1 MLFLCHLTQVPVT
14 EVSYGP
20 QAVQER
26 CVVRRDRHS
35 PVLRRGVN
43 PRQPHRGRR
52 ERTRPTRCRWRAGGR
67 RRWRHADARTDQ
79 AHSHLSFTNCVNVTE
94 IGDLPFEEHT
104 LLTMKHAKL
113 MLDCGFTSCFPAAAP
128 KPRLDIVIRNAID
141 AGDIPGPRLRAA
153 SPEITATGGLGDV
166 RQLHKDHTSIEIIA
180 DGADEMRRVCRTMI
194 REGVDTLKINLSG
207 DNWIRKGHS
216 EELTYSDAE
225 VAAAAGQAHESG
237 VTLACHAHG
246 NSAVKLALKYGFQ
259 VIYHAEYVDEE
270 TLDALEAKKDQ
281 VFLAP
286 TIGSAWTYTYEAA
299 AFGQTTER
307 AVRNGML
314 ETIER
319 ACKVYR
325 KMRERGIRALPGGDY
340 GFAWN
345 PIGTN
350 ARDLEHFVRLFDY
363 PPAEVLRAATM
374 YGGQLMGMGDE
385 LGLIKPG
392 YLADLLM
399 VDGDPV
405 KDITLLQDRAN
416 LLMVM
421 KDGEYYKEP
430 LPRRL

>member
-1 MLFLCHLTQVPVT
+1 MARKLFKNVLLFDGTGTLPYRGEALIHGNRI
-14 EVSYGP
+14 E
-20 QAVQER
+20 AVA
-26 CVVRRDRHS
+26 
-35 PVLRRGVN
+35 
-43 PRQPHRGRR
+43 RGRDQLD
-52 ERTRPTRCRWRAGGR
+52 ADGAQVIDGGG
-67 RRWRHADARTDQ
+67 ATLMPGLTE
-79 AHSHLSFTNCVNVTE
+79 AHSHLSFTNCASVTE
-94 IGDLPFEEHT
+94 IGDLPIEEHT

-113 MLDCGFTSCFPAAAP
+113 MLDCGFTSCFSAASA
-128 KPRLDIVIRNAID
+128 KPRLDIVIRNAIN

-166 RQLHKDHTSIEIIA
+166 RQLHKDHTSVEIIA
-180 DGADEMRRVCRTMI
+180 DGADELRRVCRTMI

-216 EELTYSDAE
+216 EELTYTDAE
-225 VAAAAGQAHESG
+225 VAAAAEPAHESG

-259 VIYHAEYVDEE
+259 VIYHAEYVDEA
-270 TLDALEAKKDQ
+270 TLDALEAKKDE

-286 TIGSAWTYTYEAA
+286 TIGSSWTYTYEAA
-299 AFGQTTER
+299 DWGITTEG
-307 AVRNGML
+307 AARNGML

-319 ACKVYR
+319 ACNVYR

-363 PPAEVLRAATM
+363 LPAEVLRAATM

-385 LGLIKPG
+385 LGLIRPG

-421 KDGEYYKEP
+421 KDGEYHKAP
-430 LPRRL
+430 TPRRMRDAQAATK

>member
-1 MLFLCHLTQVPVT
+1 MARKLFKNVLLFDGTGTLPYLGEALIHGNRI
-14 EVSYGP
+14 E
-20 QAVQER
+20 AVA
-26 CVVRRDRHS
+26 
-35 PVLRRGVN
+35 
-43 PRQPHRGRR
+43 RGRDQLD
-52 ERTRPTRCRWRAGGR
+52 ADGAQVVDGGG
-67 RRWRHADARTDQ
+67 ATLMPGLTE

-94 IGDLPFEEHT
+94 MGDLPIEEHT

-113 MLDCGFTSCFPAAAP
+113 MLDCGFTSCFSAASA

-166 RQLHKDHTSIEIIA
+166 RQLLKDHTSVEIIA
-180 DGADEMRRVCRTMI
+180 DGADELRRVCRTMI

-216 EELTYSDAE
+216 EELTYTDAE

-246 NSAVKLALKYGFQ
+246 NSAVQLALKYGFQ
-259 VIYHAEYVDEE
+259 VIYHAEYVDEA
-270 TLDALEAKKDQ
+270 TLDALEAKKDR

-286 TIGSAWTYTYEAA
+286 TIGSSWTYTYEAA
-299 AFGQTTER
+299 AWGLTTER
-307 AVRNGML
+307 AARNGML

-319 ACKVYR
+319 ACNVYR

-385 LGLIKPG
+385 LGLIRPG

-421 KDGEYYKEP
+421 KDGEYHKAP
-430 LPRRL
+430 LPRRVPYAQTAAK

>member
-1 MLFLCHLTQVPVT
+1 MVRKLFKN
-14 EVSYGP
+14 
-20 QAVQER
+20 
-26 CVVRRDRHS
+26 
-35 PVLRRGVN
+35 VLLFDGTGTLPYPGEALIHGNRIETVA
-43 PRQPHRGRR
+43 RGRDQLG
-52 ERTRPTRCRWRAGGR
+52 ADGAQVVDGGG
-67 RRWRHADARTDQ
+67 ATLMPGLTE
-79 AHSHLSFTNCVNVTE
+79 AHCHLSFTNCVLVAE
-94 IGDLPFEEHT
+94 MGDLPIEEHT

-113 MLDCGFTSCFPAAAP
+113 MLDCGFTSCFSAASA

-166 RQLHKDHTSIEIIA
+166 RQLHQDRTSVEIIA
-180 DGADEMRRVCRTMI
+180 DGADELRRVCRTMI

-216 EELTYSDAE
+216 EELTYTDAE

-246 NSAVKLALKYGFQ
+246 NSSVQLALKYGFQ
-259 VIYHAEYVDEE
+259 VIYHAEYVDEA

-286 TIGSAWTYTYEAA
+286 TIGSSWTYTYEAA
-299 AFGQTTER
+299 AWGHTTEK
-307 AVRNGML
+307 AARNGML

-319 ACKVYR
+319 ACNVYR

-421 KDGEYYKEP
+421 KDGEYHKAP
-430 LPRRL
+430 PPRRMQYAQTAAEQRRRREA

>member
-1 MLFLCHLTQVPVT
+1 MARKLFKNVLLFDGTGTLPYFGEALIHGNRIEAVAKGRDQLAADGAQVVDGGGATLMPGLT
-14 EVSYGP
+14 E
-20 QAVQER
+20 
-26 CVVRRDRHS
+26 
-35 PVLRRGVN
+35 
-43 PRQPHRGRR
+43 
-52 ERTRPTRCRWRAGGR
+52 
-67 RRWRHADARTDQ
+67 

-94 IGDLPFEEHT
+94 IGDLPIEEHT

-113 MLDCGFTSCFPAAAP
+113 MLDCGFTSCFSAASA

-166 RQLHKDHTSIEIIA
+166 RQLHKDHSSIEIIA

-216 EELTYSDAE
+216 EELTYTDAE

-430 LPRRL
+430 LPRRMQYAQTAA